1 MALLTTIL
9 IVLLIYYGF
18 KILFR
23 YFGPTLISY
32 ITKKAGENFQRRF
45 EQQQNYRQNP
55 VDGEVTIDKKSKK
68 TSTNSKVGEYVDF
81 EEID

>member
-1 MALLTTIL
+1 MPLLTTIL
-9 IVLLIYYGF
+9 ILLLIYYGF
-18 KILFR
+18 KILLK

-45 EQQQNYRQNP
+45 EQQQNYRQKP
-55 VDGEVTIDKKSKK
+55 VDGEVTIDKKYKK
-68 TSTNSKVGEYVDF
+68 SQTNPNVGEYVDF